1 MLLYLIFAHLLG
13 DFILQPSKLVLWK
26 SKSIKGT
33 FVHASIHFLVTVLV
47 LLPFIINGYTELIF
61 IAFGLAFVHFWI
73 DEAKINYD
81 LKHDKKVYP
90 FLVDQFMHLI
100 TITGAYLMI
109 RHIQFELPVGKFYA
123 IYGEPKLIMFLAFLV
138 IVTTVM
144 EVYHLQRE
152 RERNRFI
159 KMRVN
164 SEKMLSRIIIF
175 SILYSIFFVLNFYLG

>member
-33 FVHASIHFLVTVLV
+33 FVHASIHFLVTILV

-61 IAFGLAFVHFWI
+61 VALGVAFVHFWI

-100 TITGAYLMI
+100 TITAAYFLI
-109 RHIQFELPVGKFYA
+109 ASTSFELPSGIFYS
-123 IYGEPKLIMFLAFLV
+123 IYGESKLIMFLAFLV
-138 IVTTVM
+138 ILTTVI
-144 EVYHLQRE
+144 EIFHFQRE
-152 RERNRFI
+152 REKNKFI
-159 KMRVN
+159 KMKIN
-164 SEKMLSRIIIF
+164 SEKMMSRIIIF
-175 SILYSIFFVLNFYLG
+175 SILYSIFLGLNFYFQ